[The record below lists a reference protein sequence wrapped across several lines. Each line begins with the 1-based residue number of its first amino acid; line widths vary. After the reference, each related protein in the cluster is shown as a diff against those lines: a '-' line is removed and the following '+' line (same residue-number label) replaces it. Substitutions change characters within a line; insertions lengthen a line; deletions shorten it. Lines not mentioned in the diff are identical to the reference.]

1 MLIGVGKMKVLI
13 YKNSVFWILVIFF
26 SILPIIL
33 ERFLPIHFFS
43 SYWFLSFPSIF
54 MVLFRFG
61 PKAGITIL
69 CISSVIHVFWEVLE
83 FFGTGKLL
91 SKEEFEMIIIVNL
104 VKVSVTVLTTVYLIK
119 INRQKKE
126 LQLLNDKLKKLAH
139 MDHLTGLPNRLML
152 EDYINQEIKN
162 SEKYNK
168 KFSVM
173 FLDLDRFKEINDTL
187 GHASGDSLL
196 IQVAERLQRSVRKND
211 VVFRLAGDEFVI
223 VLEDITREECIN
235 VAERIIN
242 EMSDSFILEG
252 KESNISPSIG
262 ISFYP
267 ENGESYQVILK
278 NADKA
283 MYIAKMKGKNNFQF
297 V

>member
-1 MLIGVGKMKVLI
+1 MKI
-13 YKNSVFWILVIFF
+13 TRKNNNYMFWIPVVFF
-26 SILPIIL
+26 LILPIIL
-33 ERFLPIHFFS
+33 ERYLPIHFFS
-43 SYWFLSFPSIF
+43 SYWFLSLPSIF
-54 MVLFRFG
+54 IVLFRFG
-61 PKAGITIL
+61 TKSGITIL
-69 CISSVIHVFWEVLE
+69 CVSSLIHIFWEVFE
-83 FFGTGKLL
+83 FIRTGELI
-91 SKEEFEMIIIVNL
+91 SKEEFEMIAIVNL
-104 VKVSVTVLTTVYLIK
+104 VKVSVTVLTAVYLIK
-119 INRQKKE
+119 INQQKKE
-126 LQLLNDKLKKLAH
+126 LQILNDRLEKLAH

-152 EDYINQEIKN
+152 QDYINKEITE
-162 SEKYNK
+162 SEKYNQ

-187 GHASGDSLL
+187 GHAAGDSLL

-223 VLEDITREECIN
+223 VLKDITKEECRN
-235 VAERIIN
+235 VADRIIS

-252 KESNISPSIG
+252 MESSISPSIG

-267 ENGESYQVILK
+267 ENGGNYQEILK

-283 MYIAKMKGKNNFQF
+283 MYLAKLKGKNNFQF

>member
-1 MLIGVGKMKVLI
+1 ML
-13 YKNSVFWILVIFF
+13 WIPVIFF
-26 SILPIIL
+26 LVLPIIL
-33 ERFLPIHFFS
+33 ERFLPIYFYS
-43 SYWFLSFPSIF
+43 SYWFISFISIF
-54 MVLFRFG
+54 TVLFSYG
-61 PKAGITIL
+61 SKLGIITLFLSSLIH
-69 CISSVIHVFWEVLE
+69 ISWETYE
-83 FFGTGKLL
+83 FIRMGELI
-91 SKEEFEMIIIVNL
+91 SKEEVEMIIIVNL
-104 VKVSVTVLTTVYLIK
+104 VKVSVTILTTIYLVK
-119 INRQKKE
+119 INQHRKE
-126 LQLLNDKLKKLAH
+126 LQILNEKWVKLAH

-152 EDYINQEIKN
+152 QDYINKEITE

-187 GHASGDSLL
+187 GHATGDSLL

-223 VLEDITREECIN
+223 VLKDITLKECRN
-235 VAERIIN
+235 VAERIIS

-252 KESNISPSIG
+252 RESSISPSIG

-267 ENGESYQVILK
+267 ENGVSYQEILK
-278 NADKA
+278 NADRA
-283 MYIAKMKGKNNFQF
+283 MYLAKLKGKNNFQF